1 MEVHQ
6 YLFPSLKGTHL
17 FRSKRGPSNLGSSG
31 IFEKKKNTNERTF
44 LEYLLKTWRRWT
56 STRTS
61 VGLEHWWD
69 WTWSWPGAW
78 TRTWAWSWTWS
89 RFWAWPVTRKS
100 NAIYTKGGP
109 RITEMLW
116 NDYWAPTQTVWL
128 FVYFNSNG
136 LYGNVQKL
144 HLVYLI

>member
-1 MEVHQ
+1 MEVHH
-6 YLFPSLKGTHL
+6 YLFPSLKGPHL
-17 FRSKRGPSNLGSSG
+17 FRSKKGPSNLGSSG
-31 IFEKKKNTNERTF
+31 IFEKKKTNKNERTF

-78 TRTWAWSWTWS
+78 TWSWSWTWS